1 MPGGEGVVDSDSPH
15 LLWTLKCRILQLP
28 MCPSHTPRVSV
39 SLWLPECTAVS
50 RRVPFRHIHGQE
62 IRCKVFQ
69 NSRLAVR
76 FASALARTGNDFIRF
91 AHVLKTRDVS
101 VTQPQTRH
109 FPMVTQV
116 QPQSLMTFA
125 RGENVLKEKF
135 TQPWS

>member
-39 SLWLPECTAVS
+39 ALVARVHRCQPSSSLPAHP
-50 RRVPFRHIHGQE
+50 RAR
-62 IRCKVFQ
+62 
-69 NSRLAVR
+69 NSLQGFSKLLAVR
-76 FASALARTGNDFIRF
+76 FASALARTGNDFIRRF